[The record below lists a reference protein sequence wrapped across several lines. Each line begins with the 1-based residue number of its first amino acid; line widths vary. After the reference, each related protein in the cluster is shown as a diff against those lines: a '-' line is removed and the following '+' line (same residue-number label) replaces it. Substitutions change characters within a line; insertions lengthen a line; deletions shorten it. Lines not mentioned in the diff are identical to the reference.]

1 MASHLR
7 VKLAAKRGK
16 AAELLSIVGDR
27 RRFPGVSDIVRCRGR
42 GLGKSHIMATYKD
55 GHAPSAGAV
64 AKIAKK

>member
-1 MASHLR
+1 M
-7 VKLAAKRGK
+7 
-16 AAELLSIVGDR
+16 SIVGDR